1 MLKTRCQVNFL
12 SSAFGRWIWLEDFL
26 WSSLRSAVAGWDVGQ
41 MVLKPDL
48 QRLFP
53 SNLDLAVGVLV
64 FTVRVNDRRFSEA
77 C

>member
-1 MLKTRCQVNFL
+1 
-12 SSAFGRWIWLEDFL
+12 
-26 WSSLRSAVAGWDVGQ
+26 